1 MEIGKKLK
9 NARVESG
16 FTQEYV
22 AEKINVSRQTISN
35 WENEKS
41 YPDIISVIQLS
52 DLYSISLDTLL
63 KGDTKMI
70 KHLEESTDTVKSN
83 KTLIYAVLANII
95 LIAIFV
101 VLNIIIPFNYI
112 FLIAAFCLIIISST
126 FLFYQII
133 KRF

>member
-1 MEIGKKLK
+1 
-9 NARVESG
+9 
-16 FTQEYV
+16 
-22 AEKINVSRQTISN
+22 
-35 WENEKS
+35 
-41 YPDIISVIQLS
+41 
-52 DLYSISLDTLL
+52 
-63 KGDTKMI
+63 MI